1 MKASTT
7 YILAGL
13 AVSTYI
19 NAGYVAECYRTS
31 AFMCLDQSIEAFVIG
46 IITWP
51 LTLIQYL

>member
-7 YILAGL
+7 YILTGL

-19 NAGYVAECYRTS
+19 NAGYVAECYKAS